1 MMLKLVLLTM
11 DIKSK
16 INNKEINYYKKFLN
30 MKN

>member
-1 MMLKLVLLTM
+1 MLKLVLLTM

-16 INNKEINYYKKFLN
+16 INHKEINYYKKFLN